1 MPQVLLLPLDGRP
14 CNARFPVQLAALG
27 GHTVLAPASQ
37 LLGNAR
43 QPARL
48 PELDA
53 WLAAEL
59 PQSQQ
64 LFLSF
69 DTWLYGNLVASRRN
83 PASRDALLQRLNQLR
98 QWRERFPNLRIHGF
112 ATLLRISNSNDA
124 TEERPYWAEHGQ
136 AIYRLSWLEH
146 RLSEAPDETLQA
158 EYQRLQSQIPA
169 SVLSDYRTLRQ
180 RNLAVLQQLLA
191 LQAEGIIDQLLI
203 GCDDGG
209 EYGWG
214 VQERL
219 QLEAELAQ
227 LNLSDRCLIYPGADE
242 LASVLLARVLVPG
255 QPEVAVAWS
264 HPEARDLCTL
274 YEGRPLSQTLSL
286 QARAVGVSLSQNP
299 DQAAVLLW
307 LHNPPHG
314 PQIDQFLDRQQRMPL
329 NENALSRLKSAL
341 QAGQP
346 VALAD
351 LCYVN
356 GGDAELLQQLE
367 DRQLL
372 LQLLAYAAWN
382 TNGNSLG
389 MLLAWL
395 KFLGPLLSPAQPLPL
410 SHQRFL
416 LERLADD
423 GWYQGHLRQQLCGH
437 YSEPVT
443 LQSCLSA
450 IHWFNQHFEGWR
462 AQLPP
467 ALQGLQVKHLS
478 FPWKRFFEVDLQ
490 LCTQTSQST
499 VAD

>member
-1 MPQVLLLPLDGRP
+1 MPQNLLLPLDGRP

-27 GHTVLAPASQ
+27 GHSVLAPESKV
-37 LLGNAR
+37 LGNAR
-43 QPARL
+43 EPARL
-48 PELDA
+48 TELDA
-53 WLAAEL
+53 WLAAQL
-59 PQSQQ
+59 PEASQ

-83 PASRDALLQRLNQLR
+83 PAPLDQLLQRLNQLR
-98 QWRERFPNLRIHGF
+98 QWRERFPDLRIHGF

-124 TEERPYWAEHGQ
+124 TEERPYWAQHGQ

-146 RLSEAPDETLQA
+146 RLSEAVDETLQA
-158 EYQRLQSQIPA
+158 EYQRLQRQIPA
-169 SVLSDYRTLRQ
+169 DVLNDYRHLRQ
-180 RNLAVLQQLLA
+180 RNLAVLQNLLA
-191 LQAEGIIDQLLI
+191 LQAEGVMDQLLI
-203 GCDDGG
+203 GCDDSG

-214 VQERL
+214 VQER
-219 QLEAELAQ
+219 QLLETEVAQ

-242 LASVLLARVLVPG
+242 LASVLLARVLA
-255 QPEVAVAWS
+255 PEGPTLNLAWS
-264 HPEARDLCTL
+264 HPEAQDLCTL
-274 YEGRPLSQTLSL
+274 YEGRPLSQTLAI
-286 QARAVGVSLSQNP
+286 QARAVGVALRQN
-299 DQAAVLLW
+299 AAEEAVVLW

-314 PQIDQFLDRQQRMPL
+314 PQIDQFLDRQQRVPL
-329 NENALSRLKSAL
+329 NTDAVSKLTAALR
-341 QAGQP
+341 AGKP

-351 LCYVN
+351 LCYAN
-356 GGDAELLQQLE
+356 GGDAELLQHLE
-367 DRQLL
+367 DQQLL
-372 LQLLAYAAWN
+372 LKLRAYAAWN

-395 KFLGPLLSPAQPLPL
+395 KFLGPLLSTDQPLPL

-490 LCTQTSQST
+490 LCTPRPSET
-499 VAD
+499 